1 MATSIVGAYWGA
13 RKETREACAERLLN
27 FLRALRREDPALGRW
42 FRRMKKKTDP
52 VLPIPDSAAA
62 LVDLLTVNLDD
73 STPRRAIV
81 ELGFG
86 CSAWRGFDATAPAS
100 FLCTCGCY
108 STLVGN
114 RFVLTCDDETTSH
127 DLLRIYLKA
136 AVDAF
141 DPDDAI
147 AHDGASLEAAHK
159 VINAAGWE
167 RRPKITDPPAIY
179 RYKKGRGF
187 SWSTAAGL
195 QA

>member
-1 MATSIVGAYWGA
+1 MATCIVGAYWGV
-13 RKETREACAERLLN
+13 RKETREACAERLLR
-27 FLRALRREDPALGRW
+27 FLRVLRHKDPALGRW
-42 FRRMKKKTDP
+42 FRKMRKKTDP
-52 VLPIPDSAAA
+52 VLPMPDNAAA
-62 LVDLLTVNLDD
+62 LADLLTVNLDD

-86 CSAWRGFDATAPAS
+86 LSAWRGFDAAAPAS
-100 FLCTCGCY
+100 FLGTCGSY

-114 RFVLTCDDETTSH
+114 SFVLTCDDETTSR
-127 DLLRIYLKA
+127 DLLQIYLKA
-136 AVDAF
+136 MVEAF
-141 DPDDAI
+141 EPDDAI

-159 VINAAGWE
+159 VINAAEWE

-187 SWSTAAGL
+187 SWDTAAGL